1 MMAVP
6 TLEAWLEGG
15 ADVEEENGWEIEE
28 SVGRT
33 PALCSCVGR
42 KCVGG

>member
-15 ADVEEENGWEIEE
+15 ADVEEENGWDIEE
-28 SVGRT
+28 DKVGRT
-33 PALCSCVGR
+33 PAL
-42 KCVGG
+42 